1 VLALRATV
9 RLLRA
14 ELDAVWEAAAAATA
28 AARQASRWELTMPL
42 VQAALSPTE
51 VAETRTAVAAV
62 PALAGV
68 TSISLDLRPD
78 TAMTEIVLT
87 DAPKVVVADASAVAM
102 TEAPNV
108 AMADLPESALLDAK
122 TDRDS
127 DVIDVTEPATASA
140 ADTILPARRTA

>member
-51 VAETRTAVAAV
+51 VGQTRAAAAAV

-68 TSISLDLRPD
+68 TSILLDLRPD

-87 DAPKVVVADASAVAM
+87 DAPKVAL
-102 TEAPNV
+102 
-108 AMADLPESALLDAK
+108 ADLPESALLDAK

-127 DVIDVTEPATASA
+127 DVIDVTEPAAASA